1 LCAVKILNESTLQLL
16 TTNLEIRSKTK
27 FGRYWLSVVCQGEY
41 LGKERGY
48 AAPHDLYGLTWVRW
62 LVGSRWKAACVQSHY
77 YVVLLQ
83 VAIKIIDK
91 SQLDSA
97 NLQKVYREVDIMKQL
112 DHPHIIKLY
121 QVRHIHFLIAET
133 HLCVFSRKKLHLIT
147 HSNTCMHIYIY
158 IYIYIYMGTAVA
170 PCVTNR

>member
-1 LCAVKILNESTLQLL
+1 MD
-16 TTNLEIRSKTK
+16 
-27 FGRYWLSVVCQGEY
+27 WLGQG
-41 LGKERGY
+41 G
-48 AAPHDLYGLTWVRW
+48 W
-62 LVGSRWKAACVQSHY
+62 LVGSRWKAACVQGHY

-121 QVRHIHFLIAET
+121 QVRKSLSQ
-133 HLCVFSRKKLHLIT
+133 C
-147 HSNTCMHIYIY
+147 
-158 IYIYIYMGTAVA
+158 
-170 PCVTNR
+170 